1 MPQTLDEAIPF
12 RPPARPAV
20 RHSSERVKKS
30 VPQVRARFLHLALRA
45 RALLFVCSP
54 PARESS

>member
-1 MPQTLDEAIPF
+1 MKI
-12 RPPARPAV
+12 
-20 RHSSERVKKS
+20 S
-30 VPQVRARFLHLALRA
+30 VPQVRARYLQLALRAIAPFFCSAFGFACA